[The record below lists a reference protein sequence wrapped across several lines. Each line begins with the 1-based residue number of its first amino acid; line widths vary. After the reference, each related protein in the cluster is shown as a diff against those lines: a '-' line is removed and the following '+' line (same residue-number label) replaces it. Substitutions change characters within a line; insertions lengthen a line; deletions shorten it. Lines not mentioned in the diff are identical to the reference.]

1 MRLNGLRPAGLVHNY
16 TNTHAAYSNVP
27 WAWTRR
33 VPQCLA
39 DLSLRRRAP
48 AVATA
53 GPPSGLSWVSL
64 SLAPMGAGANRPP
77 LTGGQLTFVVL
88 VDVLPAARVHWRPPG
103 RVRLRLPRKH
113 MIFGSCVKLGSFSR
127 SHSWA
132 GYVCFVLLRKCISVS
147 VTYGDSCN

>member
-39 DLSLRRRAP
+39 DLSLAP

-77 LTGGQLTFVVL
+77 LMGGQLT
-88 VDVLPAARVHWRPPG
+88 VDVRVGVLPAARVHWRPPG
-103 RVRLRLPRKH
+103 RVRPQPLRRL
-113 MIFGSCVKLGSFSR
+113 
-127 SHSWA
+127 
-132 GYVCFVLLRKCISVS
+132 
-147 VTYGDSCN
+147 

>member
-39 DLSLRRRAP
+39 DLSRAP

-53 GPPSGLSWVSL
+53 GPPGGLSWVFL
-64 SLAPMGAGANRPP
+64 SPAPMGAGANRPP

-88 VDVLPAARVHWRPPG
+88 VDALLPAARVHWRSSG
-103 RVRLRLPRKH
+103 RARLLLPRR
-113 MIFGSCVKLGSFSR
+113 L
-127 SHSWA
+127 
-132 GYVCFVLLRKCISVS
+132 
-147 VTYGDSCN
+147 